1 MYICKKFIM
10 KNIFTLIG
18 VSIFSISTIFAQ
30 NFGVSLENTI
40 WNGDMIRYIY
50 SPKVENTYAKNSV
63 ILGLNYHYNLAEKL
77 DMIGSAG
84 YGIGFEVIPL
94 KANLKYKISDKIS
107 ANMGMGIY
115 FISDSIYSHNSKGE
129 LVEGTEAR
137 TEASLNEFGIN
148 FGMSYKLTS
157 NIALTGNYNIL
168 KNGDYDFNGISF
180 GLSYDFGSQPK
191 IKEFEELKQAF
202 VEQPANTNDIN
213 IIEEKNK
220 ENKELSNK
228 LKQAKSEIST
238 KNTEVNRLSS
248 TLDSKNNELEIAKL
262 ELKNYSERSI
272 ELEMKQYLGV
282 KLPVFNTYS
291 FSSAFRTAANKY
303 GSSRDQKFWWN
314 KNVYTTERK

>member
-1 MYICKKFIM
+1 M
-10 KNIFTLIG
+10 KNIFTFIA

-50 SPKVENTYAKNSV
+50 AEKIENTYGNNSV
-63 ILGLNYHYNLAEKL
+63 ILGLNYSYTLSESL
-77 DMIGSAG
+77 DVVGSTG
-84 YGIGFEVIPL
+84 YAFGFKVIPL
-94 KANLKYKISDKIS
+94 KANFNYKISDKIS
-107 ANMGMGIY
+107 TNMGMGIY
-115 FISDSIYSHNSKGE
+115 MISDSIYTYNSKGVLNE
-129 LVEGTEAR
+129 DTKIREEP
-137 TEASLNEFGIN
+137 SLNEFGIN

-157 NIALTGNYNIL
+157 NIALTGNYNML
-168 KNGDYDFNGISF
+168 RNDDYDFNGLSF
-180 GLSYDFGSQPK
+180 GLTYTFGYQPK
-191 IKEFEELKQAF
+191 IKEFEELNQAF

-272 ELEMKQYLGV
+272 ELETKQYLGV

>member
-1 MYICKKFIM
+1 M
-10 KNIFTLIG
+10 KNIFTLIAI
-18 VSIFSISTIFAQ
+18 SMFSISTIFAQ
-30 NFGVSLENTI
+30 NFGISLENTI
-40 WNGDMIRYIY
+40 WSGDMVRYIY
-50 SPKVENTYAKNSV
+50 PEKVKNNTSTNSV
-63 ILGLNYHYNLAEKL
+63 ILGLNYNYNLSENFSLVA
-77 DMIGSAG
+77 STG
-84 YGIGFEVIPL
+84 YAFGFKITPL
-94 KANLKYKISDKIS
+94 EASFNYKISDKIS

-115 FISDSIYSHNSKGE
+115 IISDSIYSHNSVGE

-168 KNGDYDFNGISF
+168 KNGDHDFNGISF

-202 VEQPANTNDIN
+202 LEQPANTNDIN

-248 TLDSKNNELEIAKL
+248 TLDSKNNELEITKL

-291 FSSAFRTAANKY
+291 FSSAFRTAVNKY

-314 KNVYTTERK
+314 NNVYTTERK